1 YPDRFEGIGNF
12 SGEFHITVDNSVTPV
27 IHAPRRCSIHL
38 KDEVKDELDNMERL
52 GVISKVTEPTD
63 WVSSL
68 VYSRK
73 SNNKLRI

>member
-1 YPDRFEGIGNF
+1 M
-12 SGEFHITVDNSVTPV
+12 PV

-73 SNNKLRI
+73 